1 MSDQEEQ
8 LQGAEEDREASSSST
23 SSSSEEDNLEENNT
37 TDTKSSGKEKDQLD
51 QMEEGESDEL
61 WKDAVQPLCMAFDS
75 IRYSVKVP
83 AAGSLRERIGRIRER
98 KNPFKKIDKEIL
110 HPMSGHFL

>member
-8 LQGAEEDREASSSST
+8 QGAEEEREASSSST
-23 SSSSEEDNLEENNT
+23 SSSEDDNLEET
-37 TDTKSSGKEKDQLD
+37 KPTDTKSGGKEKDQLD

-61 WKDAVQPLCMAFDS
+61 WKESVQPLCMAFDN

-83 AAGSLRERIGRIRER
+83 AARSIKERIGRIRER
-98 KNPFKKIDKEIL
+98 KNPFKKVDKEIL